1 MVAEFMEFE
10 KENVIDKTSELR
22 SMVIDVNDDLQ
33 DEIGERRSQFMAL
46 MNTIDDVEEE
56 LGKVLV
62 TCLSALA
69 LGGVALCAAVAS
81 MIL

>member
-10 KENVIDKTSELR
+10 KENAIGKTSELR

-62 TCLSALA
+62 TCLCALA
-69 LGGVALCAAVAS
+69 LGGVSLCAAVAS